1 MNCTG
6 GVRRFVAAS
15 LVAASLASAQS
26 MAKPVAVDDARSQRA
41 TSQWTRAQA
50 AEIQHRFE
58 LAKGIVQRLKP
69 DAARLGLATGWE
81 RATLTMLLM
90 QPSSVLMEANA
101 ARDYAGVMA
110 VTSRHRVEAKALG
123 NASSDLVFKPFTPC
137 RFLDT
142 RNVGGKLAP
151 LPAVRLFDIALTGA
165 AYGGDAG
172 CVPVTLAGV
181 ASDDQIAALAVNIA
195 IVDTSQ
201 GAPGFLGI
209 RPAGAP
215 QVTALAN
222 WANASPSTQDSN
234 AAIITMDQT
243 AATDEFEVFASSP
256 VHTIIDLLGAFTAPQ
271 ATVLDCPTFVSQSG
285 TSTAGDLA
293 PGETKIL
300 SASCGA
306 GYRLTGGAC
315 NYFTPGG
322 AAPLPTDN
330 KVVMNRAS
338 QPFDNVT
345 QTWENRFICQM
356 TNNDTITWRAQAR
369 AICCRVPGR

>member
-1 MNCTG
+1 MSFAR
-6 GVRRFVAAS
+6 GVRRIVAVAIVVAGLVGASAMAAPVATDDLRASRAAS
-15 LVAASLASAQS
+15 PWSPAQ
-26 MAKPVAVDDARSQRA
+26 R
-41 TSQWTRAQA
+41 
-50 AEIQHRFE
+50 AEIQQRFE
-58 LAKGIVQRLKP
+58 LAKGIVQRLKSE
-69 DAARLGLATGWE
+69 AGRLGLAAGWE

-90 QPSSVLMEANA
+90 QPSSVLMEASA
-101 ARDYAGVMA
+101 AHDYAGVMA
-110 VTSRHRVEAKALG
+110 VTARQRVETKALG

-151 LPAVRLFDIALTGA
+151 LPAVRLFDIAQNGA
-165 AYGGDAG
+165 TYGGDAG
-172 CVPVTLAGV
+172 CAPVTLAGV

-209 RPAGAP
+209 RPAGAT

-222 WANASPSTQDSN
+222 WSAASPSTQDSN

-271 ATVLDCPTFVSQSG
+271 ATVLDCPTFVSQPGS
-285 TSTAGDLA
+285 STAGDIA
-293 PGETKIL
+293 PGASKIF
-300 SASCGA
+300 SAVCGA
-306 GYRLTGGAC
+306 GYRLTGGGC
-315 NYFTPGG
+315 NYFTPAG
-322 AAPLPTDN
+322 AAAAETDN
-330 KVVMNRAS
+330 KVILNRAS

-345 QTWENRFICQM
+345 QTWENRFVCQF
-356 TNNDTITWRAQAR
+356 TNNDAIVWRGQAR

>member
-1 MNCTG
+1 MDCRD

-15 LVAASLASAQS
+15 VIVAGLAAMPAMAAS
-26 MAKPVAVDDARSQRA
+26 VAVDDTRSQRG
-41 TSQWTRAQA
+41 TSQWTPTQR
-50 AEIQHRFE
+50 AEIQQRFE

-69 DAARLGLATGWE
+69 DAARLGLAQGWE

-90 QPSSVLMEANA
+90 QPASVLMEANA

-110 VTSRHRVEAKALG
+110 VTARSRVETKALG
-123 NASSDLVFKPFTPC
+123 NPSSDLVFKPFTPC

-142 RNVGGKLAP
+142 RNVGGKLVP
-151 LPAVRLFDIALTGA
+151 LPAARLFDIAQNGA

-172 CVPVTLAGV
+172 CAPVALAGV

-209 RPAGAP
+209 RPAGAT

-243 AATDEFEVFASSP
+243 GLMDEFEIFASSP

-271 ATVLDCPTFVSQSG
+271 ATALDCQTVTSPATQSN
-285 TSTAGDLA
+285 GDLA
-293 PGETKIL
+293 AGESKVFT
-300 SASCGA
+300 ATCGT
-306 GYRLTGGAC
+306 GYQITGGGC
-315 NYFTPGG
+315 QYFTPAGG
-322 AAPLPTDN
+322 APAATDN
-330 KVVMNRAS
+330 KVVVNRSAR
-338 QPFDNVT
+338 PFDGPS
-345 QTWENRFICQM
+345 QTFLNAWFCQM
-356 TNNDTITWRAQAR
+356 TNNDTIVWRMQTR

>member
-1 MNCTG
+1 MNFVG
-6 GVRRFVAAS
+6 AVRRVVAAS
-15 LVAASLASAQS
+15 TVVAGLVAATATA
-26 MAKPVAVDDARSQRA
+26 APVAQDDVRVLRGAPW
-41 TSQWTRAQA
+41 WTTAQVQ
-50 AEIQHRFE
+50 EVQQRFE

-69 DAARLGLATGWE
+69 DAVRLGLAAGWE

-90 QPSSVLMEANA
+90 QPASSLAEAA
-101 ARDYAGVMA
+101 MARDYAGVMA
-110 VTSRHRVEAKALG
+110 VAAKGRVEAKALG

-151 LPAVRLFDIALTGA
+151 YPNVRPFDIAQNGA

-172 CVPVTLAGV
+172 CAPVTLAGV

-209 RPAGAP
+209 RPAGAT

-222 WANASPSTQDSN
+222 WANASPSAQDSN

-271 ATVLDCPTFVSQSG
+271 ATALDCSTISSA

-293 PGETKIL
+293 PNEAKIF
-300 SASCGA
+300 SASCAA
-306 GYRLTGGAC
+306 GYRLTGGGC
-315 NYFTPGG
+315 TYFPPAGG
-322 AAPLPTDN
+322 APLPTDN
-330 KVVMNRAS
+330 KVILNRAS
-338 QPFDNVT
+338 QPFDSVT
-345 QTWENRFICQM
+345 QTWENRYICQM
-356 TNNDTITWRAQAR
+356 TNNDTITWRAAAR

>member
-1 MNCTG
+1 MKRTNA
-6 GVRRFVAAS
+6 VRR
-15 LVAASLASAQS
+15 LVAASMVVAGLASTQAVAQ
-26 MAKPVAVDDARSQRA
+26 PVAVDDARWQRG
-41 TSQWTRAQA
+41 TSQWTRAQT
-50 AEIQHRFE
+50 AEIEQRFA

-69 DAARLGLATGWE
+69 DAARLGLAADWE

-90 QPSSVLMEANA
+90 QPASVLREASA

-110 VTSRHRVEAKALG
+110 VTARSRAEAKALG
-123 NASSDLVFKPFTPC
+123 NASADLVFKPFTPC

-151 LPAVRLFDIALTGA
+151 LPAVRPFDIAQNGA
-165 AYGGDAG
+165 NYGGDAG
-172 CVPVTLAGV
+172 CAPVALAGV

-209 RPAGAP
+209 RPAGAT

-222 WANASPSTQDSN
+222 WAAASPSAQDSN

-243 AATDEFEVFASSP
+243 GAAEEFEVFASSP

-271 ATVLDCPTFVSQSG
+271 ATVLECPTFVSQPG
-285 TSTAGDLA
+285 GSTAGDIA
-293 PGETKIL
+293 PGTSKIF
-300 SASCGA
+300 SAACGA

-315 NYFTPGG
+315 NYFTTAGG
-322 AAPLPTDN
+322 APLETDN

-338 QPFDNVT
+338 QPFDSVT
-345 QTWENRFICQM
+345 QTWENRYICHM
-356 TNNDTITWRAQAR
+356 TNNDAITWRGQAR

>member
-1 MNCTG
+1 M
-6 GVRRFVAAS
+6 VAS
-15 LVAASLASAQS
+15 PTMAA
-26 MAKPVAVDDARSQRA
+26 PVAVDDTRSQRG
-41 TSQWTRAQA
+41 TSQWTPTQR

-69 DAARLGLATGWE
+69 DAARLGLAQGWE

-90 QPSSVLMEANA
+90 QPASVLMEANA

-110 VTSRHRVEAKALG
+110 VTSRARVEAKALG

-151 LPAVRLFDIALTGA
+151 LPAARAFDIAQTGA
-165 AYGGDAG
+165 TYGGDAG
-172 CVPVTLAGV
+172 CAPVTLAGV

-195 IVDTSQ
+195 IVDTSE

-209 RPAGAP
+209 RPMGNT

-222 WANASPSTQDSN
+222 WTSATASTQDSN
-234 AAIITMDQT
+234 AAIITMDQSGLM
-243 AATDEFEVFASSP
+243 DEFVIFASSP

-271 ATVLDCPTFVSQSG
+271 ATVLDCPTFVSQPGS
-285 TSTAGDLA
+285 STAGDIA
-293 PGETKIL
+293 PGTSKIF
-300 SASCGA
+300 SAVCGT

-315 NYFTPGG
+315 NYFTTSGG
-322 AAPLPTDN
+322 APLETDN

-338 QPFDNVT
+338 QPFDSVT
-345 QTWENRFICQM
+345 QTWENRFICHM